1 MNCVQHKPG
10 KRSAPRERPRP
21 RGRKGDEHFQI
32 SQLGKILQIETWL
45 MMTVAVSITILD
57 VPVHDVTTEE
67 TLALIEQFVR
77 DGVPRQICTV
87 NPEFIM
93 LAQKDVEF
101 KQILDRSVLNLP
113 DGIGVVWAAKRLG
126 HPVRERVAGSD
137 LVGLIADRAQQTGW
151 RIFLLGAAEGVAAQA
166 AIKLKECYPQA
177 SLVGAYAGSPRME
190 DEVEIAAR
198 IRSAGA
204 TVLLVAY
211 GAPKQDKWIARN
223 LERTGVSVAMGIGG
237 SLDFIVGTQKRA
249 PRWMQRV
256 GLEWLYRLI
265 REPWRW
271 RRQLALPKFV
281 WAVLFVKRRA

>member
-1 MNCVQHKPG
+1 MTRGQDDAASMIILSSCPVDYAMNQPPTL
-10 KRSAPRERPRP
+10 S
-21 RGRKGDEHFQI
+21 
-32 SQLGKILQIETWL
+32 
-45 MMTVAVSITILD
+45 ILD
-57 VPVHDVTTEE
+57 IPIHDVTTEE
-67 TLALIEQFVR
+67 TLALIDQYVR
-77 DGVPRQICTV
+77 EGVPRQICTV

-93 LAQKDVEF
+93 LAQKDSEF
-101 KQILDRSVLNLP
+101 KQILDRSALNLP

-137 LVGLIADRAQQTGW
+137 LVGLITDRAQQAGW

-166 AIKLKECYPQA
+166 AIKLKERYPQA
-177 SLVGAYAGSPRME
+177 NIVGAYAGSPRME
-190 DEVEIAAR
+190 DDADIAAR
-198 IRSAGA
+198 IRSAEA
-204 TVLLVAY
+204 NVLLVAY

-223 LERTGVSVAMGIGG
+223 LEHTGVSVAMGIGG

-271 RRQLALPKFV
+271 RRQLALPRFV
-281 WAVLFVKRRA
+281 WQVLRSR